1 MARPKK
7 NISAKAVFELA
18 KIGCTL
24 EEMGRVLGCNA
35 TTIGR
40 RFRKEVERGMANLKV
55 RLRRKQI
62 SEALTGNIA
71 MLIWLGKQLLD
82 QTERNRTELAGQV
95 ETPITLSVE
104 ELDANIRE
112 LLAKAGLSVEA
123 VVEGTE
129 ATRNPAALQGETE
142 N

>member
-7 NISAKAVFELA
+7 NISRKAVFELA
-18 KIGCTL
+18 KIGCTR

-40 RFRKEVERGMANLKV
+40 RFREEVERGMADLKV

-62 SEALTGNIA
+62 SAALGGNIG

-112 LLAKAGLSVEA
+112 LLAKAGLSVET

-129 ATRNPAALQGETE
+129 ATRNPAAPQGETE